1 LFYLYIINKKDMST
15 RAKFVKEIVVEDP
28 DTGNLI
34 EMEVYKH
41 ENGGMFGIDTSYVDQ
56 VLGDGE
62 SMELCIPDPFATFDE
77 PTTLYLEEE

>member
-1 LFYLYIINKKDMST
+1 MST

-41 ENGGMFGIDTSYVDQ
+41 ENGGMFAIDSSFLDQ
-56 VLGDGE
+56 RDHE
-62 SMELCIPDPFATFDE
+62 EDSIPDPFSDIDDVQ
-77 PTTLYLEEE
+77 TLYLEEKE